1 MKLKRLPEDFRVT
14 ELTDMA
20 ATSAGGFSLYRLTK
34 RGIGTPEAIDA
45 ILRRWKVPR
54 HRVSYGGLKD
64 RHAVTVQHLT
74 IQRGPP
80 HGLEQTNIALEYLG
94 RCERAFT
101 PADIRANAFEIVLR
115 SMDADSLSAAV
126 AALED
131 VRRDGVPNYFDDQ
144 RFGSI
149 GPSGEFIGA
158 AWIKGNYERCLWL
171 ALAEEHPFDRSDE
184 KGEKRILRDHWGNF
198 VECKRQLARS
208 HRRSIVTFL
217 ADRPG
222 DFRGAWARVNVDLR
236 RLWLSAFQSE
246 LWNRLLAAQLRRDC
260 APAQLFDVQLKTQS
274 VPFFR
279 DLDEQTRA
287 ALHAVQLPLPS
298 ARLKLDE
305 GPTRDLAEQV
315 VRDAGL
321 EWRELRVK
329 YPRDSFFSKGWRNAV
344 IVPQDMTAE
353 GSHDDLHA
361 GREKL
366 AIKFV
371 LPRGAYATIVVKRLT
386 EGTKGQRDKGTEGT

>member
-14 ELTDMA
+14 ELTDVTPA
-20 ATSAGGFSLYRLTK
+20 ASGSFALYRLTK

-45 ILRRWKVPR
+45 VLGRWKVPR

-80 HGLEQTNIALEYLG
+80 HGLDQTNLTLEYLG

-115 SMDADSLSAAV
+115 SLDAESLAAATGAV
-126 AALED
+126 ES

-184 KGEKRILRDHWGNF
+184 KNEKRILRDHWGDF
-198 VECKRQLARS
+198 VECKRLLSRS

-246 LWNRLLAAQLRRDC
+246 LWNRLLAAQLRQTC
-260 APAQLFDVQLKTQS
+260 TPAQLFDVRLKTQS

-279 DLDEQTRA
+279 DLDGVTRES
-287 ALHAVQLPLPS
+287 LYQVQLPLPS
-298 ARLKLDE
+298 ARSKLDE
-305 GPTRDLAEQV
+305 GPLRDLAEAV

-329 YPRDSFFSKGWRNAV
+329 YPRDSFFSKGFRSAV
-344 IVPQDMTAE
+344 FVPQDVSAE
-353 GSHDDLHA
+353 SGDDELHEP
-361 GREKL
+361 RHKL
-366 AIKFV
+366 TLKFI
-371 LPRGAYATIVVKRLT
+371 LPRGSYATIVVKALT
-386 EGTKGQRDKGTEGT
+386 TQQGDSESE

>member
-14 ELTDMA
+14 ELTDVVA
-20 ATSAGGFSLYRLTK
+20 GPKGGFSLYRLTK
-34 RGIGTPEAIDA
+34 RGVGTPEAIDA
-45 ILRRWKVPR
+45 ILRRLKLPR

-80 HGLEQTNIALEYLG
+80 RGMEQNGITLEYLG

-101 PADIRANAFEIVLR
+101 PADIRANGFEIVLR
-115 SMDADSLSAAV
+115 SLDADSLATAV
-126 AALED
+126 AGVED

-184 KGEKRILRDHWGNF
+184 KQEKRILRDSWGNF
-198 VECKRQLARS
+198 VECKRLLARS

-279 DLDEQTRA
+279 DLDEQARTMLQA
-287 ALHAVQLPLPS
+287 TELPLPS

-329 YPRDSFFSKGWRNAV
+329 YPRDSFFSKGSRSAV
-344 IVPQDMTAE
+344 IVPQDMTAA
-353 GSHDDLHA
+353 GSSDDLHA

-366 AIKFV
+366 SLRFV
-371 LPRGAYATIVVKRLT
+371 LPRGAYATIVVKRLM
-386 EGTKGQRDKGTEGT
+386 EDHG

>member
-1 MKLKRLPEDFRVT
+1 VKLKRLPEDFRVT
-14 ELTDMA
+14 ELTDVA
-20 ATSAGGFSLYRLTK
+20 PTSAGGQSLYRLTK
-34 RGIGTPEAIDA
+34 RGIGTPEAIDTL
-45 ILRRWKVPR
+45 LRRWKLPR

-80 HGLEQTNIALEYLG
+80 HGLEQQNLSLEYLG
-94 RCERAFT
+94 RCDRPFT

-115 SMDADSLSAAV
+115 SLNDDALAAATGALDS
-126 AALED
+126 

-184 KGEKRILRDHWGNF
+184 KAQKRILREQWNQWP
-198 VECKRQLARS
+198 ECKRLLARS

-222 DFRGAWARVNVDLR
+222 DYRGAWARVNVDLR
-236 RLWLSAFQSE
+236 RLYLSAFQSE
-246 LWNRLLAAQLRRDC
+246 LWNRLLAAQLRQVC
-260 APAQLFDVQLKTQS
+260 APAQLFDVTLKTQS
-274 VPFFR
+274 VPFIR
-279 DLDEQTRA
+279 DLDDSTRSS
-287 ALHAVQLPLPS
+287 LHNLQLPLPS

-305 GPTRDLAEQV
+305 GPLCQLAEHV
-315 VRDAGL
+315 VHNAGL

-344 IVPQDMTAE
+344 TVPQELAAAPGEDE
-353 GSHDDLHA
+353 LHA
-361 GREKL
+361 QRHKL
-366 AIKFV
+366 TLRFV
-371 LPRGAYATIVVKRLT
+371 LPRGSYATIVVKRLT
-386 EGTKGQRDKGTEGT
+386 EPDSPSAGP

>member
-14 ELTDMA
+14 ELTDVTPVA
-20 ATSAGGFSLYRLTK
+20 SGSFALYRLTK

-45 ILRRWKVPR
+45 LLRRLKLPR
-54 HRVSYGGLKD
+54 ARVSYGGLKD

-80 HGLEQTNIALEYLG
+80 RGLEQSNITLEYLG

-115 SMDADSLSAAV
+115 SLDSDALAV
-126 AALED
+126 AMGAVD
-131 VRRDGVPNYFDDQ
+131 SVRRDGVPNYFDDQ

-184 KGEKRILRDHWGNF
+184 KREKQILRDHWGDF
-198 VECKRQLARS
+198 VECKRLLARS

-246 LWNRLLAAQLRRDC
+246 LWNRLLATQLRRVC
-260 APAQLFDVQLKTQS
+260 SPTQLFDVRLKTQS
-274 VPFFR
+274 VPFFS
-279 DLDEQTRA
+279 DLDDPTRV
-287 ALHAVQLPLPS
+287 ALHPLQLPLPS

-305 GPTRDLAEQV
+305 GPLRALAEEV

-329 YPRDSFFSKGWRNAV
+329 YPRDSFFSKGWRSAV
-344 IVPQDMTAE
+344 FVPQDVSAE
-353 GSHDDLHA
+353 SADDELHA
-361 GREKL
+361 GRGKL
-366 AIKFV
+366 SLKFV
-371 LPRGAYATIVVKRLT
+371 LPRGSYATIVVKRLT
-386 EGTKGQRDKGTEGT
+386 EVTKLQSDNVTE

>member
-14 ELTDMA
+14 ELTDVP
-20 ATSAGGFSLYRLTK
+20 ATAGGSFALYRLTK

-45 ILRRWKVPR
+45 LLRRWKVPR

-80 HGLEQTNIALEYLG
+80 HGLEQTNLSLDYLG

-101 PADIRANAFEIVLR
+101 PADIRANKFEIVLR
-115 SMDADSLSAAV
+115 SLDAESLAIATG
-126 AALED
+126 AIEF

-171 ALAEEHPFDRSDE
+171 ALAEEHPFDRADE
-184 KGEKRILRDHWGNF
+184 KSEKRTLREHWGDF
-198 VECKRQLARS
+198 VECKRLLGRS

-217 ADRPG
+217 VDRPG

-246 LWNRLLAAQLRRDC
+246 LWNRLWRRSTLWRRHSCRRGVED
-260 APAQLFDVQLKTQS
+260 AR
-274 VPFFR
+274 VPFANSMNQR
-279 DLDEQTRA
+279 GRHCTGWRRCCRTRQK
-287 ALHAVQLPLPS
+287 VDDGPL
-298 ARLKLDE
+298 
-305 GPTRDLAEQV
+305 RDLAEESC
-315 VRDAGL
+315 AGL

-344 IVPQDMTAE
+344 VVPQDLSAE
-353 GSHDDLHA
+353 SADDELHA
-361 GREKL
+361 SRHKL
-366 AIKFV
+366 TLRFV
-371 LPRGAYATIVVKRLT
+371 LARGAYATIVVKRLT
-386 EGTKGQRDKGTEGT
+386 EEGGAKDQRSRGAEGVGGMLE

>member
-14 ELTDMA
+14 ELTDMLP
-20 ATSAGGFSLYRLTK
+20 SANGNCSLYRLTK

-45 ILRRWKVPR
+45 LLRRWKLPR

-80 HGLEQTNIALEYLG
+80 HGLEQQNLSLEFLG
-94 RCERAFT
+94 RCDRPFT
-101 PADIRANAFEIVLR
+101 PADIRANAFEVVLR
-115 SMDADSLSAAV
+115 SLDENAVTTATNAIDS
-126 AALED
+126 

-184 KGEKRILRDHWGNF
+184 KAQKRILRESWNQW
-198 VECKRQLARS
+198 VECKRLLARS

-222 DFRGAWARVNVDLR
+222 DYRGAWARLNVDLR
-236 RLWLSAFQSE
+236 RLYLSAFQSE
-246 LWNRLLAAQLRRDC
+246 LWNRLLSAQLRAVC
-260 APAQLFDVQLKTQS
+260 TPAHLFDVDLKTQR
-274 VPFFR
+274 VPFFH
-279 DLDEQTRA
+279 DLDDSTRSV
-287 ALHAVQLPLPS
+287 LHESQLPLPA

-305 GPTRDLAEQV
+305 GPLRDMAEQV

-329 YPRDSFFSKGWRNAV
+329 YPRDSFFSKGSRRAV
-344 IVPQDMTAE
+344 IVP
-353 GSHDDLHA
+353 HDLTVEPADDELHA
-361 GREKL
+361 PHHKL
-366 AIKFV
+366 TLRFV
-371 LPRGAYATIVVKRLT
+371 LPRGAYATILVKRLT
-386 EGTKGQRDKGTEGT
+386 ESAAPPAGP